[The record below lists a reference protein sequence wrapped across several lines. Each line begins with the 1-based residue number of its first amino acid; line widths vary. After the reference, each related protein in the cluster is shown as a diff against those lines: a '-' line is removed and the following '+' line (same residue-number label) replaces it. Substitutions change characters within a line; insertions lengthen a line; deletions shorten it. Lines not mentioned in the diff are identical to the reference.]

1 MIARSIDGHTT
12 RRRPTMEDVAARAGV
27 SRALVS
33 LVMRTSPKVSEKS
46 RAAVLAAAR
55 DLDYRPNVLARNL
68 ASHRTRTIGVMV
80 NDLHNPFH
88 TEVVG
93 GIDVAAREHDYRILL
108 NSGNGRPRGKER
120 AIETFL
126 DFRTDGLILI
136 GPRLSARAIAAAAED
151 TSIVVVG
158 RLVRDPRVDT
168 VTNDEDIGAQL
179 VVEHLAALGHR
190 RIAHVD
196 GGTGAGAR
204 SRRRG
209 YERAMV
215 KAGLGAYIDVIDGDY
230 TESSGMKGAHT
241 FLGRR
246 PRPTAL
252 FCANDLTAIG
262 ALDVFDDLAV
272 RVPEDVSLV
281 GYDDTQLAGLR
292 HVSLTT
298 VEQRSAALGHLGM
311 TALAERL
318 ESGRSGSL
326 RHIVTPSLVV
336 RATTGPVGRKR

>member
-1 MIARSIDGHTT
+1 M
-12 RRRPTMEDVAARAGV
+12 
-27 SRALVS
+27 
-33 LVMRTSPKVSEKS
+33 
-46 RAAVLAAAR
+46 
-55 DLDYRPNVLARNL
+55 
-68 ASHRTRTIGVMV
+68 
-80 NDLHNPFH
+80 
-88 TEVVG
+88 
-93 GIDVAAREHDYRILL
+93 
-108 NSGNGRPRGKER
+108 
-120 AIETFL
+120 
-126 DFRTDGLILI
+126 
-136 GPRLSARAIAAAAED
+136 
-151 TSIVVVG
+151 
-158 RLVRDPRVDT
+158 
-168 VTNDEDIGAQL
+168 TNDEDIGAQL

-215 KAGLGAYIDVIDGDY
+215 KAGLGAHIDVIDGDY
-230 TESSGMKGAHT
+230 TESSGMKGAQT